1 MDAGCSCDV
10 QTLLLK
16 RQFEALVKNR
26 LVSGS
31 RFRDSKRNICLFL
44 SRFIPPFFLKKK
56 NPKNFYSLHSAGHS
70 TPIFRFLFVSLTS
83 VIRHCWVLFFFLSSS
98 WVSALATSWDLWM
111 SLGIVR
117 VKKKDCVKCM
127 PYTCGMFSY
136 DHGDKS
142 ETSRIKAPNPSP

>member
-1 MDAGCSCDV
+1 MWMDAGCSCDV

-16 RQFEALVKNR
+16 RQFEVLVKNR

-56 NPKNFYSLHSAGHS
+56 KNKNFYSLHSAGHS

-83 VIRHCWVLFFFLSSS
+83 VIRHCWFYFFFILLMGLCTGNLMGSLDESRHC
-98 WVSALATSWDLWM
+98 AREEKGLCEMYAIHLWHVF
-111 SLGIVR
+111 LR
-117 VKKKDCVKCM
+117 
-127 PYTCGMFSY
+127 
-136 DHGDKS
+136 
-142 ETSRIKAPNPSP
+142 SR